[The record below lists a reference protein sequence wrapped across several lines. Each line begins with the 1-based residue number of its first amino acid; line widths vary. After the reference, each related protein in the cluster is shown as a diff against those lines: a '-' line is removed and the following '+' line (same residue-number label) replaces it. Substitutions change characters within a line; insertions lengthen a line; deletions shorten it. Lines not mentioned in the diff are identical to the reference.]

1 MMLHNHQ
8 LLYAIIPWLFQAE
21 DLLGDLLSFESSS
34 LASDSFKT
42 SDGSLTTTEVD
53 IKNES
58 AFLSDAE
65 LHALAK
71 DRQKKDN
78 HNLSELLVLFFI
90 VVPDWIVFFQL
101 SDEEDLI

>member
-1 MMLHNHQ
+1 M
-8 LLYAIIPWLFQAE
+8 
-21 DLLGDLLSFESSS
+21 DDLLSFESSS

-42 SDGSLTTTEVD
+42 SDGSLTTTDAD
-53 IKNES
+53 IKNEP

-78 HNLSELLVLFFI
+78 HNMSQSVPILFCIGFLLSKN
-90 VVPDWIVFFQL
+90 VFQ
-101 SDEEDLI
+101 SSAAADLISMTG